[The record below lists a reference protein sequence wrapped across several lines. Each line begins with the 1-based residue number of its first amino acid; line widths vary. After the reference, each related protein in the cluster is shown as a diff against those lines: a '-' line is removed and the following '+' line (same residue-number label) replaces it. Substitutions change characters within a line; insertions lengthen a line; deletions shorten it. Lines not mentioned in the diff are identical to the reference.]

1 MKHNRRLRC
10 KSSYLRPLLT
20 EDNKEERMK
29 FALSFVTKNH
39 VFDDMH
45 DVGHVD
51 EKWFFLTKDKG
62 KFYVYDDET
71 LPHRQSKSKPF
82 ITKVITHSIS
92 VMVAARLNLDAPRW
106 DQSTFEGRARHF
118 FTTTNP
124 INVLATDEQLDA
136 AKALVQ
142 QYQYK
147 PSPPVLLMYPL
158 LAISAH

>member
-82 ITKVITHSIS
+82 ITKVIIP

-147 PSPPVLLMYPL
+147 PSPPGLLTYPL
-158 LAISAH
+158 LSMSAH